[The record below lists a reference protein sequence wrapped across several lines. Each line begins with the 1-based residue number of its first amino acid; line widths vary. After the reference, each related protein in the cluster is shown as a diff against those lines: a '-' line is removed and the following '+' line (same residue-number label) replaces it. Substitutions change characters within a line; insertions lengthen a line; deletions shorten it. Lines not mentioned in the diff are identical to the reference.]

1 MCPSLHNERLYVKSL
16 NQGGMD
22 MALGNFWSDTRL
34 CKQTRSHTW
43 ILAIFIAVAFMLLC
57 NVSFAAEKLPKYQ
70 IIPNSDDKA
79 YLLDTSTGYVWILTY
94 RTLATGREPIAIPY
108 KFIKISPKN
117 KSDFIVENARDVPMP
132 LNGLP

>member
-1 MCPSLHNERLYVKSL
+1 
-16 NQGGMD
+16 

-43 ILAIFIAVAFMLLC
+43 ILAIFIAVAFILLC

-79 YLLDTSTGYVWILTY
+79 YLDPYLSYSGYRKRAHSHSI
-94 RTLATGREPIAIPY
+94 
-108 KFIKISPKN
+108 
-117 KSDFIVENARDVPMP
+117 
-132 LNGLP
+132 